1 LSSAGEEQDLREGKI
16 VRVGDGQER
25 RSRAEFGKPSSGAA
39 VKLQVRRAAVPH
51 NLDVAP
57 EDAPGVAGAERF
69 HGRFFRGKAS
79 GEMNGR
85 HAPPHGVGDFAV
97 REHALQK
104 PNPVSR
110 DGGGDAVDIR
120 CVQAEPDDV

>member
-1 LSSAGEEQDLREGKI
+1 M
-16 VRVGDGQER
+16 
-25 RSRAEFGKPSSGAA
+25 PN
-39 VKLQVRRAAVPH
+39 

-57 EDAPGVAGAERF
+57 EDAPGMAGPERF
-69 HGRFFRGKAS
+69 HGRFFRRKAS

-85 HAPPHGVGDFAV
+85 YAPPHGVGDLAV

-104 PNPVSR
+104 PIPVSR